1 MKVVCPSCH
10 VANNLPYDKLEDQPK
25 CGRCK
30 KALFLGKPV
39 SLDAATFGKH
49 VQLSDLPVVVDFWA
63 AWCGPC
69 KMMAPVFERTA
80 GTMEP
85 QFQFAKVDTE
95 KCQAIAAQ
103 YRIQSIPTLAVF
115 KGGREIAR
123 QAGAMSEGALKRW
136 LGSLKV

>member
-10 VANNLPYDKLEDQPK
+10 VANNVPFEKLTDQPK

-30 KALFLGKPV
+30 KGLFLGKPV
-39 SLDAATFGKH
+39 NLDSASFAKH
-49 VQLSDLPVVVDFWA
+49 VQHSDLPVVVDFWA

-69 KMMAPVFERTA
+69 KAMAPVFEKTA
-80 GTMEP
+80 GIMEP

-123 QAGAMSEGALKRW
+123 QAGAVTESTLKRW